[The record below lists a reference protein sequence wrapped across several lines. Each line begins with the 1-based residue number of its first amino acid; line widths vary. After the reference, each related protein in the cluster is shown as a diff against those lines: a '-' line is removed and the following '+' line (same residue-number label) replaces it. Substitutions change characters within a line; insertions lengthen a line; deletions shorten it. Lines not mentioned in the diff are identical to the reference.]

1 MEAGK
6 GARKALARALSRV
19 VLSRETILVHAESV
33 LERADL
39 IEGSLHS
46 AAFNLWFAVLQRAEA
61 EGAVERLVAS
71 VLEDN
76 PGAEPLREALRG
88 WQQAAAS
95 EARAARG
102 ELATPEGAEKTTGG
116 VWPERG
122 ERARWLALGVVALGF
137 TVLFSVRALR
147 KPVDPEAAPRRAPQP
162 ALWSAPAAVAPAP
175 ASPVQ
180 VGAALRARVRTSA
193 AADAGN
199 GDTQNEPA
207 GGGVQKRG
215 R

>member
-1 MEAGK
+1 MVASK

-39 IEGSLHS
+39 VEGSLHS
-46 AAFNLWFAVLQRAEA
+46 AAFNLWFAVLQRAES

-76 PGAEPLREALRG
+76 PGADPVRQALRE
-88 WQQAAAS
+88 WQAAAAGEAPAGEPALAAAGGPLERPHLPSRS
-95 EARAARG
+95 ERS
-102 ELATPEGAEKTTGG
+102 
-116 VWPERG
+116 
-122 ERARWLALGVVALGF
+122 ERARWLVLAAVGLGF
-137 TVLFSVRALR
+137 AALFSARALR
-147 KPVDPEAAPRRAPQP
+147 EPREPAPPVRRA
-162 ALWSAPAAVAPAP
+162 ALPAATGP

-180 VGAALRARVRTSA
+180 VGAALRARVLSPPGD
-193 AADAGN
+193 DAGT
-199 GDTQNEPA
+199 GDTLQHDPA
-207 GGGVQKRG
+207 GAGAGVQKRG